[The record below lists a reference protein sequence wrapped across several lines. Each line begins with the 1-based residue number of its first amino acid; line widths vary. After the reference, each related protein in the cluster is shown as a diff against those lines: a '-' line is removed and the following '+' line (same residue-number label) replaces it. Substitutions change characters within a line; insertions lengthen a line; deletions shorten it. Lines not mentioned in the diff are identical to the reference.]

1 MTVNS
6 NPELDSKLNLCDF
19 KDSVHTPFVTLN
31 DTLSELGG
39 WVFFKQVEQNRK
51 QTFILFDQF
60 KKRIW
65 TLILLRLFYFLSK
78 FNKCYI
84 APDNLLQ

>member
-39 WVFFKQVEQNRK
+39 WVFFCANRLANK
-51 QTFILFDQF
+51 LNKTES
-60 KKRIW
+60 KH
-65 TLILLRLFYFLSK
+65 LFYLINSK
-78 FNKCYI
+78 NVFELLFCCGCFTFYQ
-84 APDNLLQ
+84 NLTSVI